1 MVAGQVFTSGN
12 GVGVGV
18 GVVVHFPVEDLGHQI
33 LVMKLQV
40 RDLSRPPL
48 LRALFRALLGEL
60 QLPLMARNVGQKH
73 GFSLFPLLL

>member
-18 GVVVHFPVEDLGHQI
+18 GVGLVVHFPVEEDLGHQI

-48 LRALFRALLGEL
+48 LRALLGEL